1 MECMGFSVDASSVVS
16 VVNWWKYFAVNTIS
30 DHVTILMHRSVVLF
44 IACIMA
50 FVWRI
55 RLPEDS
61 TWTFK
66 TSQALFPRLTISTV
80 LGLGVIY
87 FALILDTLRRYGHV
101 MDNAW
106 KKLASGWIQS
116 KRSPYTPPHHPS
128 FRHGL
133 SSSGQ
138 RVNRSPLGSY
148 GSSEEKSATREQTSP
163 WRRRTFSLRFSW

>member
-1 MECMGFSVDASSVVS
+1 MKHCATI
-16 VVNWWKYFAVNTIS
+16 TIS
-30 DHVTILMHRSVVLF
+30 DHATILMHRSVVLF

-50 FVWRI
+50 FVWRV
-55 RLPEDS
+55 RLAEDS

-101 MDNAW
+101 MDKAW

-116 KRSPYTPPHHPS
+116 KSSPYTPPHYPS

-133 SSSGQ
+133 SSSSQ
-138 RVNRSPLGSY
+138 RNNRSPLGSY

-163 WRRRTFSLRFSW
+163 

>member
-1 MECMGFSVDASSVVS
+1 M
-16 VVNWWKYFAVNTIS
+16 TIS
-30 DHVTILMHRSVVLF
+30 DHVTILIHRSVVLF

-50 FVWRI
+50 FVWRVG
-55 RLPEDS
+55 LAEDS

-87 FALILDTLRRYGHV
+87 FALILNTLRRYGHV
-101 MDNAW
+101 MDRAW

-116 KRSPYTPPHHPS
+116 KSSPYTPPHYPS
-128 FRHGL
+128 FRRGL
-133 SSSGQ
+133 SSSNQ
-138 RVNRSPLGSY
+138 RVNRSPLSY

-163 WRRRTFSLRFSW
+163 